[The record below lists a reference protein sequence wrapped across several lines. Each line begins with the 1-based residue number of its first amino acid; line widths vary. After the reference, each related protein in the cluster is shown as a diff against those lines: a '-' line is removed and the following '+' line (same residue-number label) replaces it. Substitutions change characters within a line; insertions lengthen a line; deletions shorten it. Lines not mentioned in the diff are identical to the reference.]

1 MKKIFT
7 FLTTI
12 ILICGVCLVP
22 TSAAGNGKIALS
34 SANGKQGDNVTL
46 NVTMSNN
53 PGLVTMSIRVEYD
66 TNILQL
72 IRVADTKLLVG
83 SQLNTNYGSP
93 YKITWADGSAT
104 TNNKKTG
111 AIANFTFKIK
121 DNAKVGSTDVK
132 LYFIDSYDTD
142 YTENNFSATSGK
154 IDVGCK
160 SHTFGNYTN
169 VNASTHKRVCSACGF
184 EETKNHTWNGG
195 TVTKQATCKESGTK
209 HFTCTA
215 CGAAKDETIA
225 KTNSHS
231 WGGYKVT
238 KNPAC
243 TTPGTQTRTCSV
255 CGKTETQQINATGH
269 SMGAWTQSKAPTC
282 TAAGEEK
289 RSCSKCGHSET
300 RALKALGHSFSHP
313 TVTKE
318 PTCTE
323 SGTETGKCSR
333 CGQETSNSI
342 KATGHKFGAWENVKE
357 ATCKEGGTQK
367 RVCSKCK
374 AEETKATEAL
384 GHDFENPTIVKA
396 ATISETGLKEGKCRR
411 CGETTSEVIPCSA
424 QDEATGT
431 LFEANEGVFAVG
443 TQLTVE
449 EIKTDNPTYAS
460 AKNIL
465 KDVCGEF
472 KLYNIVAVLNGAE
485 AAPNGEVKTTFNI
498 PDGFGKDIA
507 LYAIKADGTSKK
519 IDCEISEDGKTL
531 TAKLSAL
538 GDYAICKLGESEKAD
553 NNTAEDGIALEKP
566 EKSNTALYIIIAA
579 CAVVLIGGGIAFM
592 VIKKKRIR

>member
-1 MKKIFT
+1 MKKILSMIT
-7 FLTTI
+7 AVM
-12 ILICGVCLVP
+12 LIMSLCI
-22 TSAAGNGKIALS
+22 TASAAGTATVNANGSVTVGGSIEFTVSVSGCGNASSIAVSVSYGDGFELVSGNWLKTGSINKFDTATNKGALGGLS
-34 SANGKQGDNVTL
+34 SPDVNGNIFKLVLKAKTASANAQSVSVNVIAKNGSNEIL
-46 NVTMSNN
+46 NVTPSKSVKINC
-53 PGLVTMSIRVEYD
+53 S
-66 TNILQL
+66 
-72 IRVADTKLLVG
+72 AH
-83 SQLNTNYGSP
+83 NYGEC
-93 YKITWADGSAT
+93 TRVD
-104 TNNKKTG
+104 NNK
-111 AIANFTFKIK
+111 
-121 DNAKVGSTDVK
+121 
-132 LYFIDSYDTD
+132 
-142 YTENNFSATSGK
+142 
-154 IDVGCK
+154 
-160 SHTFGNYTN
+160 
-169 VNASTHKRVCSACGF
+169 HKRVCSACGF

-431 LFEANEGVFAVG
+431 LFEANEGVFAAG

>member
-1 MKKIFT
+1 MKKI
-7 FLTTI
+7 LS
-12 ILICGVCLVP
+12 LIATLCLMLSVAIP
-22 TSAAGNGKIALS
+22 ASAAGVSVSLS
-34 SANGKQGDNVTL
+34 GNAAVTAGGSVTYTVNLSGAQKCTGGSVAITVGEKLEVTSGEFLKSGATLDNFD
-46 NVTMSNN
+46 
-53 PGLVTMSIRVEYD
+53 I
-66 TNILQL
+66 
-72 IRVADTKLLVG
+72 TK
-83 SQLNTNYGSP
+83 
-93 YKITWADGSAT
+93 
-104 TNNKKTG
+104 KKG
-111 AIANFTFKIK
+111 AIAFKDKVDLNGGFFKFTVK
-121 DNAKVGSTDVK
+121 AKEAAKEEQTVSVTVTLADG
-132 LYFIDSYDTD
+132 
-142 YTENNFSATSGK
+142 TSGSGSKAVK
-154 IDVGCK
+154 ITCA
-160 SHTFGNYTN
+160 SHTFGNYTK
-169 VNASTHKRVCSACGF
+169 VNDSTHKRVCSACGF

-195 TVTKQATCKESGTK
+195 TVTKQASCKESGTK

-269 SMGAWTQSKAPTC
+269 SMGAWSQSKAPTC

-333 CGQETSNSI
+333 CGQVTSNSI

-396 ATISETGLKEGKCRR
+396 ATISETGLKEGKCKR

-431 LFEANEGVFAVG
+431 LFEANEGVFAAG

-449 EIKTDNPTYAS
+449 EIKTDNPTFDS

-465 KDVCGEF
+465 KDISGEF
-472 KLYNIVAVLNGAE
+472 KLYNIAATLGGAE
-485 AAPNGEVKTTFNI
+485 TAPNGEVKARFNI
-498 PDGFGKDIA
+498 PDGYGKDIT
-507 LYAIKADGTSKK
+507 LYLIKTDGTSEKVN
-519 IDCEISEDGKTL
+519 CEISEDGKTL
-531 TAKLSAL
+531 SAKLTAL
-538 GDYAICKLGESEKAD
+538 GDYAICKLGGGETSTD
-553 NNTAEDGIALEKP
+553 TEDGAALEKP
-566 EKSNTALYIIIAA
+566 EKNNTVVYIIIAV
-579 CAVVLIGGGIAFM
+579 CAAVLIGGIAA
-592 VIKKKRIR
+592 VVAAKKKKA

>member
-1 MKKIFT
+1 MLSVAI
-7 FLTTI
+7 
-12 ILICGVCLVP
+12 P
-22 TSAAGNGKIALS
+22 ASAAGVSVSLS
-34 SANGKQGDNVTL
+34 GNAAVTAGGSVTYTVNLSGAQKCTGGSVAITVGEKLEVTSGEFLKSGATLDNF
-46 NVTMSNN
+46 
-53 PGLVTMSIRVEYD
+53 D
-66 TNILQL
+66 T
-72 IRVADTKLLVG
+72 A
-83 SQLNTNYGSP
+83 
-93 YKITWADGSAT
+93 
-104 TNNKKTG
+104 KKKG
-111 AIANFTFKIK
+111 AIAFK
-121 DNAKVGSTDVK
+121 DNVDLNGSFFRFTVKAKEAAKEEQTVSVTVTLADG
-132 LYFIDSYDTD
+132 
-142 YTENNFSATSGK
+142 TSGSGSKAVK
-154 IDVGCK
+154 ITCA

-195 TVTKQATCKESGTK
+195 TVTKQASCKESGTK

-255 CGKTETQQINATGH
+255 CGKTETRQINATGH

-289 RSCSKCGHSET
+289 RSCSKCSHSET

-323 SGTETGKCSR
+323 TGTETGKCSR
-333 CGQETSNSI
+333 CGQEASNSI

-396 ATISETGLKEGKCRR
+396 ATISETGLKEGKCKR

-431 LFEANEGVFAVG
+431 LFEANEGVFAAG

-449 EIKTDNPTYAS
+449 EIKTDNPTFDS

-465 KDVCGEF
+465 KDISGEF
-472 KLYNIVAVLNGAE
+472 KLYNIAATLGGAE
-485 AAPNGEVKTTFNI
+485 TAPNGEVKARFNI
-498 PDGFGKDIA
+498 PDGYGKDIA
-507 LYAIKADGTSKK
+507 LYLIKTDGTSEKV
-519 IDCEISEDGKTL
+519 DCEISEDGKTL
-531 TAKLSAL
+531 SAKLTAL
-538 GDYAICKLGESEKAD
+538 GDYAICKLGGGETSTD
-553 NNTAEDGIALEKP
+553 TEDGAALEKP
-566 EKSNTALYIIIAA
+566 EKNNTAVYIIIAV
-579 CAVVLIGGGIAFM
+579 CAAVLIGGIAA
-592 VIKKKRIR
+592 VVAAKKKKA

>member
-1 MKKIFT
+1 MLSIA
-7 FLTTI
+7 I
-12 ILICGVCLVP
+12 P
-22 TSAAGNGKIALS
+22 ASAAGVSVSLS
-34 SANGKQGDNVTL
+34 GNAAVTAGGSVTYTVNLSGAQKCTGGSVAITVGEKLEVTSGEFLKSGATLDNFD
-46 NVTMSNN
+46 
-53 PGLVTMSIRVEYD
+53 I
-66 TNILQL
+66 
-72 IRVADTKLLVG
+72 TK
-83 SQLNTNYGSP
+83 
-93 YKITWADGSAT
+93 
-104 TNNKKTG
+104 KKG
-111 AIANFTFKIK
+111 AIAFK
-121 DNAKVGSTDVK
+121 DNVDLNGGFFKFTVKAKEAVK
-132 LYFIDSYDTD
+132 EEQTVSVTVTLADG
-142 YTENNFSATSGK
+142 TSGSGSKAVK
-154 IDVGCK
+154 ITCA

-195 TVTKQATCKESGTK
+195 TVTKQASCKESGTK

-238 KNPAC
+238 KSPGC

-255 CGKTETQQINATGH
+255 CSKTETQQINAMGH

-333 CGQETSNSI
+333 CGQVTSNSI

-396 ATISETGLKEGKCRR
+396 ATISETGLKEGRCKR

-431 LFEANEGVFAVG
+431 LFEANEGVFAAG

-449 EIKTDNPTYAS
+449 EIKTDNPTFDS

-465 KDVCGEF
+465 KDISGEF
-472 KLYNIVAVLNGAE
+472 KLYNIAATLGGAE
-485 AAPNGEVKTTFNI
+485 TAPNGEVKARFNI
-498 PDGFGKDIA
+498 PDGYGKDIT
-507 LYAIKADGTSKK
+507 LYLIKTDGTSEKVN
-519 IDCEISEDGKTL
+519 CEISEDGKTL
-531 TAKLSAL
+531 SAKLTAL
-538 GDYAICKLGESEKAD
+538 GDYAICKLGGGETSTD
-553 NNTAEDGIALEKP
+553 TEDGAALEKP
-566 EKSNTALYIIIAA
+566 EKNNTAVYIIIAV
-579 CAVVLIGGGIAFM
+579 CAAVLIGGIAA
-592 VIKKKRIR
+592 VVAQKRKRLDNLDIRQ

>member
-1 MKKIFT
+1 MKKI
-7 FLTTI
+7 LS
-12 ILICGVCLVP
+12 LIATLCLMLSVAIP
-22 TSAAGNGKIALS
+22 ASAAGVSVSLS
-34 SANGKQGDNVTL
+34 GNAAVTAGDRVTYTVNL
-46 NVTMSNN
+46 SGAQKCTGGSVAITVGEKLEVISGEFLKSGSTLDNF
-53 PGLVTMSIRVEYD
+53 D
-66 TNILQL
+66 T
-72 IRVADTKLLVG
+72 A
-83 SQLNTNYGSP
+83 
-93 YKITWADGSAT
+93 
-104 TNNKKTG
+104 KKKG
-111 AIANFTFKIK
+111 AIAFK
-121 DNAKVGSTDVK
+121 DNVDLNGGFFKFTVKAKEAAKEEQAVSVTVTLADG
-132 LYFIDSYDTD
+132 
-142 YTENNFSATSGK
+142 TSGSGSKAVK
-154 IDVGCK
+154 ITCAN
-160 SHTFGNYTN
+160 HTFGSYTK
-169 VNASTHKRVCSACGF
+169 VNDNTHKRVCTACGF

-238 KNPAC
+238 QNPTC
-243 TTPGTQTRTCSV
+243 TAPGTQTRTCSV
-255 CGKTETQQINATGH
+255 CGKTETQQISAMGH
-269 SMGAWTQSKAPTC
+269 SMGAWSQSKAPAC

-289 RSCSKCGHSET
+289 RSCSKCGHAET
-300 RALKALGHSFSHP
+300 KAINALGHSFSHP
-313 TVTKE
+313 TVTKQ

-323 SGTETGKCSR
+323 TGIETGKCSR

-396 ATISETGLKEGKCRR
+396 ATISETGLKEGKCKR

-431 LFEANEGVFAVG
+431 LFEANEGVFAAG

-449 EIKTDNPTYAS
+449 EIKTDNPTFDS

-465 KDVCGEF
+465 KDISGEF
-472 KLYNIVAVLNGAE
+472 KLYDIAATLGGAE
-485 AAPNGEVKTTFNI
+485 AAPNGEVKARFNI
-498 PDGFGKDIA
+498 PDGYGKDIA
-507 LYAIKADGTSKK
+507 LYLIKADGTSEK
-519 IDCEISEDGKTL
+519 IDCDISEDGKTL
-531 TAKLSAL
+531 TAKLTAL
-538 GDYAICKLGESEKAD
+538 GDYAICKLGDGEKAD
-553 NNTAEDGIALEKP
+553 ADNASDSIAEKTKG
-566 EKSNTALYIIIAA
+566 NTALYIIIAA
-579 CAVVLIGGGIAFM
+579 AIIIIAGGITAF
-592 VIKKKRIR
+592 VFIKKKKK

>member
-1 MKKIFT
+1 MLSVAI
-7 FLTTI
+7 
-12 ILICGVCLVP
+12 P
-22 TSAAGNGKIALS
+22 ASAAGVSVSLS
-34 SANGKQGDNVTL
+34 GNAAVTAGGSVTYTVNLSGAQKCTGGSVAITVGEKLEVTSGEFLKSGATLDNF
-46 NVTMSNN
+46 
-53 PGLVTMSIRVEYD
+53 D
-66 TNILQL
+66 T
-72 IRVADTKLLVG
+72 A
-83 SQLNTNYGSP
+83 
-93 YKITWADGSAT
+93 
-104 TNNKKTG
+104 KKKG
-111 AIANFTFKIK
+111 AIAFK
-121 DNAKVGSTDVK
+121 DNVDLNGSFFRFTVKAKEAAKEEQTVSVTVTLADG
-132 LYFIDSYDTD
+132 
-142 YTENNFSATSGK
+142 TSGSGSKAVK
-154 IDVGCK
+154 ITCA
-160 SHTFGNYTN
+160 SHTYGNYTN

-195 TVTKQATCKESGTK
+195 TVTKQASCKESGTK

-238 KNPAC
+238 KNPTC

-269 SMGAWTQSKAPTC
+269 SMGAWAQSKAPTC

-289 RSCSKCGHSET
+289 RSCSKCSHSET

-323 SGTETGKCSR
+323 TGTETGKCSR
-333 CGQETSNSI
+333 CGQEASNSI

-396 ATISETGLKEGKCRR
+396 ATISETGLKEGKCKR

-431 LFEANEGVFAVG
+431 LFEANEGVFAAG

-449 EIKTDNPTYAS
+449 EIKTDNPTFDS

-465 KDVCGEF
+465 KDISGEF
-472 KLYNIVAVLNGAE
+472 KLYNIAATLGGAE
-485 AAPNGEVKTTFNI
+485 TAPNGEVKARFNI
-498 PDGFGKDIA
+498 PDGYGKDIA
-507 LYAIKADGTSKK
+507 LYLIKTDGTSEKV
-519 IDCEISEDGKTL
+519 DCEISEDGKTL
-531 TAKLSAL
+531 SAKLTAL
-538 GDYAICKLGESEKAD
+538 GDYAICKLGGGETSTD
-553 NNTAEDGIALEKP
+553 TEDGAALEKP
-566 EKSNTALYIIIAA
+566 EKNNTAVYIIIAV
-579 CAVVLIGGGIAFM
+579 CAAVLIGGIAA
-592 VIKKKRIR
+592 VVAAKKKKA